1 MSPVVALELPGPPEL
16 VSGDARQMGR
26 TIAAKRYFAGPENR
40 ALLSVV
46 QRLIASS
53 NGAGIDDLLRRMS
66 PVSLVGPPGCGK
78 THLAQGVAAAWAAGG
93 EQTDPDGVAVL
104 CISANDFRRRL
115 DEAIRGEAVAQFRA
129 RVRSLRLLVLE
140 DLHRAT
146 AAGHFRD
153 ELTETLDAIHAS
165 GGVVLAT
172 MTKPLSESPSFDR
185 QLISRF
191 AGGLV
196 VEVAPLSQETRSEL
210 LRQALADAGCRVDA
224 SAIGELSASLS
235 GDARRVLQTAAAV
248 RERFGRRRP
257 VGREQAKAFLSDEA
271 NGATPPLREI
281 ATTVCR
287 YYRLPMREVRSS
299 SRKQHVVLARSVAV
313 YLARQLTPL
322 SYEEIGRFFGG
333 RDHTTIMHNY
343 QRIDARVS
351 TDRALRS
358 ALEDIRATLP
368 GA

>member
-1 MSPVVALELPGPPEL
+1 M
-16 VSGDARQMGR
+16 
-26 TIAAKRYFAGPENR
+26 
-40 ALLSVV
+40 
-46 QRLIASS
+46 ASS
-53 NGAGIDDLLRRMS
+53 NGAGIDDLLRRLS

-78 THLAQGVAAAWAAGG
+78 THLAEGVAEAWRAGSR
-93 EQTDPDGVAVL
+93 ESDPDGASVL
-104 CISANDFRRRL
+104 CLAAGDFRRRL
-115 DEAIRGEAVAQFRA
+115 DEAIRRDTVNEFRT
-129 RVRSLRLLVLE
+129 RLRGVRLLVLE
-140 DLHRAT
+140 DLHRVGGAD
-146 AAGHFRD
+146 HFRE
-153 ELTETLDAIHAS
+153 ELAATLDAIHAS

-196 VEVAPLSQETRSEL
+196 VEVAPLSQATRAEL
-210 LRQALADAGCRVDA
+210 LRRALSDAGCRVDA
-224 SAIGELSASLS
+224 AAIGELSASLS

-248 RERFGRRRP
+248 RERFGRRNSI
-257 VGREQAKAFLSDEA
+257 GREQAKAFLSEKA
-271 NGATPPLREI
+271 SETSPPLRDI
-281 ATTVCR
+281 AATVSR
-287 YYRLPMREVRSS
+287 YYRLSLREVRSS
-299 SRKQHVVLARSVAV
+299 SRKQHVVLARSVAI

-343 QRIDARVS
+343 QRIEARVP

-358 ALEDIRATLP
+358 ALEDLRITLP